1 MNSPEEDSNIKAWFN
16 FKGQQWQERI
26 DVRDFIQNN
35 YSPYSGDEHFLS
47 TATERTRQLWIEV
60 SALLEQERLKGVL
73 DVSSEIGSSITAHK
87 PGYINRDL
95 EKIVGLQTDAP
106 LKRAIVPNGGLR
118 MVEAGLQ
125 AYGYELDES
134 VKEAFQRYRKDHNQG
149 VFDVYSPDI
158 LACRRSGII
167 TGLPDAY
174 GRGRIVGDYRRLP
187 LYGIDCLVAD
197 KRREKSELDNM
208 LFSEELLRSREELS
222 EQIRALEE
230 LRQMAASYGFDIGK
244 PASTAQEAVQWL
256 YFAYLA
262 AIKEQNGAA
271 MSIEIGRAHV

>member
-174 GRGRIVGDYRRLP
+174 GRGSAAGDYRVFQL
-187 LYGIDCLVAD
+187 
-197 KRREKSELDNM
+197 
-208 LFSEELLRSREELS
+208 
-222 EQIRALEE
+222 
-230 LRQMAASYGFDIGK
+230 
-244 PASTAQEAVQWL
+244 
-256 YFAYLA
+256 
-262 AIKEQNGAA
+262 
-271 MSIEIGRAHV
+271 